1 MDPQQAPV
9 TPTRDRAPVIEQIT
23 STPGNRGSGGNAQ
36 ADVRSTQDDYAPFL
50 EDVANERGLSVELF
64 LREILHI
71 PSEWGTAR
79 MRKLATTQAF
89 RLKLDDYKK
98 DVKRE
103 VDLYKPFI
111 ELANFCLEK
120 FGMKDRLQ
128 FCRNDP
134 TIIRGSQAKRK
145 PDVVNVRTA
154 ALGIKERGG
163 KPEHM
168 HDDGPTT
175 GGAFHWR
182 ELRSFWEF
190 KVKGM

>member
-1 MDPQQAPV
+1 
-9 TPTRDRAPVIEQIT
+9 
-23 STPGNRGSGGNAQ
+23 
-36 ADVRSTQDDYAPFL
+36 L